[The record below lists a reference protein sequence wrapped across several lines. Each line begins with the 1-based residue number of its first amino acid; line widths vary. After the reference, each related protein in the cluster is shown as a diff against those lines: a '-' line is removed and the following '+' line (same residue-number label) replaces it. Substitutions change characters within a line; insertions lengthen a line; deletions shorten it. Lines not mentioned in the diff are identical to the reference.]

1 MSSSDPAAI
10 QSASMRKLKGL
21 VGLFRPE
28 LPFSA
33 GVCVLLGGIV
43 AVGGLPSLAQV
54 LPGFLSV
61 FFISASAL
69 ILNDYFDLEVDR
81 VNAPQRPLPSG
92 AVTPTEVLL
101 LTALVTFLGLSAALF
116 IGWGAFVFAFAIW
129 LVGVLYNWR
138 FKQAGLPGNLMV
150 AVSVGSTFIFGGLAV
165 GRPFEIRV
173 WFFALIAF
181 LIDLAEEIA
190 GDAMDAEG
198 DRLRGSRSL
207 AILLGKRAALRI
219 VAVLFILV
227 VLLATL
233 PFFLGWMGGGYL
245 IAVLA
250 AGAWTLLST
259 AQLVSSR
266 TPEAGRRSMRRI
278 YLGATVAMLAFIA
291 AQFFG

>member
-1 MSSSDPAAI
+1 
-10 QSASMRKLKGL
+10 MRKLKGIIK
-21 VGLFRPE
+21 LFRPE

-33 GVCVLLGGIV
+33 GVCVILGEIV
-43 AVGGLPSLAQV
+43 GLGGLPSLWQA

-81 VNAPQRPLPSG
+81 VNAPGRPLPSG
-92 AVTPTEVLL
+92 AVTPAEVLL
-101 LTALVTFLGLSAALF
+101 LTALVTTIGLSAAFL
-116 IGWGAFVFAFAIW
+116 IGWGAFVFSLVIW

-138 FKQAGLPGNLMV
+138 FKQSGLPGNLMV
-150 AVSVGSTFIFGGLAV
+150 AVSVASTFIFGGVAV
-165 GRPFEIRV
+165 GQPFDIKV

-207 AILLGKRAALRI
+207 AILFGRRAALRI
-219 VAVLFILV
+219 VAMLFMLV
-227 VLLATL
+227 VLLGAL
-233 PFFLGWMGGGYL
+233 PFFLGWMGVGYL
-245 IAVLA
+245 IAVLV
-250 AGAWTLLST
+250 AGAWILYST

-291 AQFFG
+291 AQFFN

>member
-1 MSSSDPAAI
+1 
-10 QSASMRKLKGL
+10 MRKLKGIIK
-21 VGLFRPE
+21 LFRPE

-33 GVCVLLGGIV
+33 GVCVILGEIV
-43 AVGGLPSLAQV
+43 GLGGLPSLWQA

-81 VNAPQRPLPSG
+81 VNAPGRPLPSG
-92 AVTPTEVLL
+92 AVTPAEVLL
-101 LTALVTFLGLSAALF
+101 LTALVTTIGLSAAFL
-116 IGWGAFVFAFAIW
+116 IGWGAFVFSLVIW

-138 FKQAGLPGNLMV
+138 FKQSGLPGNLMV
-150 AVSVGSTFIFGGLAV
+150 AVSVASTFIFGGVAV
-165 GRPFEIRV
+165 GQPFDIKV

-207 AILLGKRAALRI
+207 AILFGRRPALRI
-219 VAVLFILV
+219 VAMLFMLV
-227 VLLATL
+227 VLLGAL
-233 PFFLGWMGGGYL
+233 PFFLGWMGVGYL
-245 IAVLA
+245 IAVLV
-250 AGAWTLLST
+250 AGAWILYST

-291 AQFFG
+291 AQFFN